1 MVACALTLLA
11 GHLLKSRCS
20 NPGSHQYRDLCY
32 NDIQPLYLVR
42 GVAEHDFP
50 YVGGGLE
57 DGELVDS
64 AIEYPVLTGVF
75 MWASGYFAQD
85 FVEYLEVS
93 ALLLA
98 PFAFLSAYWLARI
111 AGLRALLFAGS
122 SAMVLYAFHNWDL
135 LVVAASTAGIWMWWR
150 GRFTWAAVL
159 FGVGAALK
167 MYPGLFLLPL
177 FFDRVTAGDKR
188 EGLRSLAAGVG
199 TVVAINL
206 PFAIADFEGWWTTY
220 GFHSQRLPNYDTI
233 WLIGFNPDAVADP
246 SVPLLNFGTAALTV
260 SSIGIALV
268 WAARRT
274 RTEGIY
280 PFVQASGAI
289 LCSFLLWNKVH
300 SPQYALW
307 LMPFFVLI
315 GVRVV
320 WWIAYSIAD
329 LMVYVG
335 VFRWFYDFGATQDLE
350 QTTFAKGLLVA
361 GVWVRAALLVLL
373 FIVFMKA
380 PPEVDKK
387 KLVTTGP
394 EPPG

>member
-1 MVACALTLLA
+1 MVACALTLFA

-20 NPGSHQYRDLCY
+20 QPGSHQYRDLCY
-32 NDIQPLYLVR
+32 NDIQPLYLIR

-50 YVGGGLE
+50 YVGGDLV

-64 AIEYPVLTGVF
+64 AVEYPVLTGVF
-75 MWASGYFAQD
+75 MWASGYLAQD
-85 FVEYLEVS
+85 FKEYLEVS

-98 PFAFLSAYWLARI
+98 PFAFLSTYWLARI
-111 AGLRALLFAGS
+111 SGLRAVMFAGS

-135 LVVAASTAGIWMWWR
+135 LVVAAATAGIWMWWR
-150 GRFTWAAVL
+150 DRFVWAAVL

-167 MYPGLFLLPL
+167 MYPALFLLPL
-177 FFDRVTAGDKR
+177 FFDRVAADDRR
-188 EGLRSLAAGVG
+188 EGFRSLLAGLG
-199 TVVAINL
+199 TIILINL

-233 WLIGFNPDAVADP
+233 WLIGMNPDAVADP
-246 SVPLLNFGTAALTV
+246 SVPLVNVGTALLTAL
-260 SSIGIALV
+260 SIAIALV
-268 WAARRT
+268 WGARRA
-274 RTEGIY
+274 RSEGIY
-280 PFVQASGAI
+280 PFLQVSGAL

-307 LMPFFVLI
+307 LMPFFALV
-315 GVRVV
+315 GVRLV
-320 WWIAYSIAD
+320 WWVAYSIAD

-350 QTTFAKGLLVA
+350 EMTFAKSMLVA

-373 FIVFMKA
+373 FVVFMKA
-380 PPEVDKK
+380 APAVDRRR
-387 KLVTTGP
+387 LASS
-394 EPPG
+394 EAESHA